1 MDTISTTE
9 TNPMNDTHK
18 MCIANNMIDSLCVLL
33 EGEVKFQKV
42 YVPQGPGRPTKVC
55 RRIIIEHESDADWI

>member
-1 MDTISTTE
+1 
-9 TNPMNDTHK
+9 MNDTHK

-42 YVPQGPGRPTKVC
+42 YVPQGPGKPTKVC
-55 RRIIIEHESDADWI
+55 RRIVIEHEFDAD

>member
-1 MDTISTTE
+1 
-9 TNPMNDTHK
+9 MNDTHK

-42 YVPQGPGRPTKVC
+42 YVPQGPGKPTKVC
-55 RRIIIEHESDADWI
+55 RRIIIEHKSDAD

>member
-1 MDTISTTE
+1 
-9 TNPMNDTHK
+9 MNDTHK

-42 YVPQGPGRPTKVC
+42 YVGSGYRDMANEVRLARVSTTEFVREMTGWMPWVNF
-55 RRIIIEHESDADWI
+55 D